1 MKKLKFLKSLKFRI
15 FILMMILGLLPG
27 AALQMG
33 LLKIYENKAV
43 SNRRIDILS
52 QAKILGTQI
61 VTYDYLNNTSLDVIN
76 AQLELLSNI
85 YDGRVLLI
93 NSGFQIVKDTY
104 NLDTG
109 KAIISEEVVKS
120 FKGEE
125 ISKYDSDN
133 RYIEMTI
140 PLTDSNTEEILGV
153 LLVSVSTDSIV
164 ANYEYLKDN
173 TMVIGI
179 ACVLFVAA
187 LSLFF

>member
-164 ANYEYLKDN
+164 ANYVRDARSPRRTCLP
-173 TMVIGI
+173 
-179 ACVLFVAA
+179 
-187 LSLFF
+187 S

>member
-76 AQLELLSNI
+76 AQLELLS
-85 YDGRVLLI
+85 
-93 NSGFQIVKDTY
+93 
-104 NLDTG
+104 
-109 KAIISEEVVKS
+109 
-120 FKGEE
+120 
-125 ISKYDSDN
+125 
-133 RYIEMTI
+133 
-140 PLTDSNTEEILGV
+140 
-153 LLVSVSTDSIV
+153 
-164 ANYEYLKDN
+164 
-173 TMVIGI
+173 
-179 ACVLFVAA
+179 
-187 LSLFF
+187 